1 MSDSTMTP
9 VDGLGTGASPRSKSI
24 RSTWVTS
31 LSCLICI
38 GIFIGLASMEDVNSW
53 DKLSQFGYLPATS
66 IWDGKYWALITS
78 AFVHMA
84 LWHVAFNVYWLWS
97 LGSRLE
103 RSIGSTLF
111 LIFFVSSAF
120 VSSAFQMAISD
131 STGIGA
137 SGVVY
142 SIFGFMWLTRD
153 RYSLFAEVLSPQT
166 ILIFVVWLFVCLAT
180 TIAKV
185 WEVGNAAHFSGLI
198 FGSCVAI
205 AFVLRLQRP
214 IAIAASGF
222 MLASSVAFCFWCP
235 WSITWLS
242 ARAYSAHASG
252 RHLDA
257 IENYTV
263 IIQRAPQNAWAFQ
276 NRSYAYQALGEEQ
289 KAKSD
294 LETARKLDPSIEES
308 E

>member
-1 MSDSTMTP
+1 
-9 VDGLGTGASPRSKSI
+9 
-24 RSTWVTS
+24 
-31 LSCLICI
+31 
-38 GIFIGLASMEDVNSW
+38 MEDVNSW

-66 IWDGKYWALITS
+66 IWNGQYWALITFV
-78 AFVHMA
+78 FVHLA
-84 LWHVAFNVYWLWS
+84 LWHLAFNVYWLWS

-111 LIFFVSSAF
+111 LVFFVASAF

-131 STGIGA
+131 TTGIGA

-153 RYSLFAEVLSPQT
+153 KYSLFADVLSPKV
-166 ILIFVVWLFVCLAT
+166 ILIFVVWLFVCLGT

-185 WEVGNAAHFSGLI
+185 WEVGNTAHFSGLI
-198 FGSCVAI
+198 FGACVAT
-205 AFVLRLQRP
+205 AFVLRWHRS
-214 IAIAASGF
+214 IAITAAGL

-242 ARAYSAHASG
+242 TRAYSAHAAG
-252 RHLDA
+252 RYLDA
-257 IENYTV
+257 IEQYTL

-276 NRSYAYQALGEEQ
+276 NRSYAYQALGQEQ
-289 KAKSD
+289 NAKSD
-294 LETARKLDPSIEES
+294 LETARKLDHALEKS